1 MIKIKVLHAINIKFP
16 KDKIKKTKIECFAS
30 SSIKYFYGL
39 FTSNKKTGN
48 PQWNSEIEISSIHAS
63 TINFIL
69 YSSSFISNKV
79 QLGTVDINLY
89 SFFNQE
95 GKQII
100 NNSNEYIQFQFP
112 ISTQEASFLYLSFCY
127 TEKVYKPISFSDINR
142 PILHFWI
149 TSSLQCEF
157 DGSYSPIELEIT
169 QLIRRYNISN
179 LKSNEK
185 WLYSHCDKFVSWK
198 TTGVNFS
205 ETPVFV
211 GSQFSQIYSFDAY
224 KITNIF
230 NFLILN
236 VSNYAG
242 KVTLNFLAERYMP
255 FLSVVDDSQIGM
267 IKTIDINVEPNKKYA
282 VPFYLFLT
290 YTFDNH
296 KYSYNLQIEPILFND
311 IIYDKPQIEQNQE
324 NFDDLEDQEIH
335 IHHEII
341 SRAQEIIE
349 PLQNSQISIINS
361 IPYCKKVLL
370 YKKLNKLGLQINPN
384 IRFYVFKNVHNA
396 DTTFYY
402 YPFFFIIDKKSH
414 QRCKDIESKLLKK
427 PNYKFKSFR
436 YHKQLNFSYNLFVD
450 LNLNEVGV
458 DKIIFFN
465 MKLNAELEYYSF
477 GQYWISHFDN
487 EEETLLFENYITGEK
502 NKNFHKAILLKF
514 DYVDNDWVISPINQY
529 FEHKKDLKAQINFL
543 LHE

>member
-16 KDKIKKTKIECFAS
+16 KDKIKKTKIDCFAN
-30 SSIKYFYGL
+30 SSIKYFYGS
-39 FTSNKKTGN
+39 FTNNKKTDN
-48 PQWNSEIEISSIHAS
+48 PQWNSEIVIKSIHAG

-69 YSSSFISNKV
+69 YSSSFISKNV
-79 QLGTVDINLY
+79 QLGTVDIDLY

-100 NNSNEYIQFQFP
+100 NNANEYIQFQFP

-127 TEKVYKPISFSDINR
+127 TEKVYQPIIFCDINK

-149 TSSLQCEF
+149 TSSPQCEF

-169 QLIRRYNISN
+169 QITRNYNISN
-179 LKSNEK
+179 IRSNEK
-185 WLYSHCDKFVSWK
+185 WHYSHCDKFVSWR

-211 GSQFSQIYSFDAY
+211 GSQFSQIYSFIVY

-236 VSNYAG
+236 VSNYEG
-242 KVTLNFLAERYMP
+242 KVTLNLIAEHYMP
-255 FLSVVDDSQIGM
+255 FKPIVDDSQIGM

-282 VPFYLFLT
+282 IPFYLLLT
-290 YTFDNH
+290 SAFEDN
-296 KYSYNLQIEPILFND
+296 KYVYNLQIEPILFND
-311 IIYDKPQIEQNQE
+311 IIYNKPQIDQNQDL
-324 NFDDLEDQEIH
+324 DDLEDHEINF
-335 IHHEII
+335 HHEII
-341 SRAQEIIE
+341 ARAQEIIE

-370 YKKLNKLGLQINPN
+370 YKKLNKLGLHINPN
-384 IRFYVFKNVHNA
+384 IRIYVYKNIHNS
-396 DTTFYY
+396 DYSIY
-402 YPFFFIIDKKSH
+402 GYPFFFVIDKKSH

-427 PNYKFKSFR
+427 PYYRFKSLEF
-436 YHKQLNFSYNLFVD
+436 HKQFDFAYNLFVD
-450 LNLNEVGV
+450 LNLNEIGG

-465 MKLNAELEYYSF
+465 MKLKVEFEYFSF
-477 GQYWISHFDN
+477 GKYWISHFDGDQ
-487 EEETLLFENYITGEK
+487 ETLLFENYITGEK
-502 NKNFHKAILLKF
+502 YGLSHKVILLKF
-514 DYVDNDWVISPINQY
+514 DFVDNDWVISPINQY
-529 FEHKKDLKAQINFL
+529 FKHKKDLKTKINFL
-543 LHE
+543 LQD